1 VALAI
6 LCTAQFVDVLDVNVV
21 LVALPAIGR
30 DLGLAPAELQWV
42 VTAYALVFAGFLLL
56 AGRAA
61 DQLGPRRV
69 FLAGIAVFTLASLA
83 SGLARDPVLL
93 VCGRAVQGLGA
104 AITAPAA
111 LAIIT
116 TTFREGRD
124 RDRAVGAWTAVAAAG
139 GATGLV
145 AGGVITDWLGWPWVF
160 FINVPVGLAA
170 LGLAPRVLPADQIA
184 RARGPLDLPGA
195 TTVTAGLALLVF
207 SFSCGERAG
216 LGSVLAL
223 TALALSAALL
233 AGFLSIERRVEDPLL
248 PLRIFRSREL
258 VSSTFVAGVLTATT
272 SAGGV
277 LATLYLQGVL
287 GYSPA
292 LAGLAA
298 LPLSLSVIAG
308 AAAGPRCIR
317 WIGPRPTMSWGLLG
331 VCAGA
336 LVATRISA
344 AGGLGYVL
352 VGGVFEGFGLGLAS
366 VAATA
371 GGTAAVP
378 AGRRGLV
385 SGVLTTAAQVGT
397 AVGVSLLVW
406 VAGLRTEMVAG
417 GQPAPDAVV
426 AGYRWGFF
434 AAAGI
439 AALAALIAR
448 RGSRPEPA
456 ARAATRAR
464 GGAASPHEPATPG
477 IATRAGPRS
486 AGNGRAAR
494 GGRPRARRR
503 TRGSRPVP
511 GGGSS

>member
-1 VALAI
+1 LAADQTTPVRTGPRRLALAI

-30 DLGLAPAELQWV
+30 DLGMAAAELQWV

-69 FLAGIAVFTLASLA
+69 FLTGITVFVLASLA
-83 SGLARDPVLL
+83 SGLARGPVFLIL
-93 VCGRAVQGLGA
+93 GRAVQGLGA

-116 TTFREGRD
+116 TTFREGHE
-124 RDRAVGAWTAVAAAG
+124 RDRAVAAWTAVAAAG

-160 FINVPVGLAA
+160 FINVPLGASA
-170 LGLAPRVLPADQIA
+170 LVLAPRFLPADRIV
-184 RARGPLDLPGA
+184 RARRPLDLPGA
-195 TTVTAGLALLVF
+195 MTVTAGLALLVF
-207 SFSCGERAG
+207 SFSYGERAG
-216 LGSVLAL
+216 AGSGLAL
-223 TALALSAALL
+223 AAFALAASLL
-233 AGFLSIERRVEDPLL
+233 AAFLSIERRVENPLL
-248 PLRIFRSREL
+248 PLRIFRSRDL
-258 VSSTFVAGVLTATT
+258 GSSTFVATALTATT

-308 AAAGPRCIR
+308 GAAGPRFIR
-317 WIGPRPTMSWGLLG
+317 WIGPRSTMSWGLLG

-336 LVATRISA
+336 LVDTRISA

-352 VGGVFEGFGLGLAS
+352 VGGVFQGFGLGVAS

-371 GGTAAVP
+371 GGTAAVS
-378 AGRRGLV
+378 AARRGLV
-385 SGVLTTAAQVGT
+385 SGVLATAAQIGT
-397 AVGVSLLVW
+397 AVGVSVLVW
-406 VAGLRTEMVAG
+406 VAGLRTDMGAG
-417 GQPAPDAVV
+417 GHPSPDAVV

-434 AAAGI
+434 AAAGL
-439 AALAALIAR
+439 AALAALMAR
-448 RGSRPEPA
+448 RR
-456 ARAATRAR
+456 
-464 GGAASPHEPATPG
+464 
-477 IATRAGPRS
+477 IATRA
-486 AGNGRAAR
+486 
-494 GGRPRARRR
+494 
-503 TRGSRPVP
+503 
-511 GGGSS
+511 